1 MPVLQDSMIVP
12 SSITWFWRHEETG
25 TAVNYLNTRG
35 LRPTVGL
42 SRPTQELL
50 VISIFPEKHDV
61 SRGRWKWQVIIAE
74 DEEYGR
80 HWNVRPRVVTST
92 QHARDRSDRW
102 GWALFLKAWPG
113 WACMGEL
120 GFAVCGQI
128 FYGAQLEEKIK
139 KLRLLEIVSRP
150 KMFFTQKRMVLQMRW
165 RRTCPNRYTRD
176 YDALQ
181 SQVYMRM
188 RD

>member
-1 MPVLQDSMIVP
+1 
-12 SSITWFWRHEETG
+12 
-25 TAVNYLNTRG
+25 
-35 LRPTVGL
+35 
-42 SRPTQELL
+42 
-50 VISIFPEKHDV
+50 
-61 SRGRWKWQVIIAE
+61 
-74 DEEYGR
+74 
-80 HWNVRPRVVTST
+80 
-92 QHARDRSDRW
+92 
-102 GWALFLKAWPG
+102 
-113 WACMGEL
+113 MGEL